1 VKALPEYI
9 ADSSFLISLS
19 KINSLQL
26 IKLLPGPVLCPE
38 DVYKEVVE
46 IGLHRGYADAFIISR
61 EVFLP
66 EPPLVKSVTV
76 STCLQT
82 TGISPVDDKVLSLA
96 FHREAVL
103 LTDDRR
109 MRNKALDINLKVHN
123 SPEFL
128 LYYLDYNSLKSA
140 LEGLVKHKRLDE
152 KAAKI
157 YLEAKRQWKKE

>member
-1 VKALPEYI
+1 MKTLPEYI

-19 KINSLQL
+19 KINALQL

-38 DVYKEVVE
+38 EVYKEVVE
-46 IGLHRGYADAFIISR
+46 IGLHRGYADAFLISQ

-66 EPPLVKSVTV
+66 EPPLVKSVTA
-76 STCLQT
+76 STRLQT
-82 TGISPVDDKVLSLA
+82 RGISLVDDKVLSLA
-96 FHREAVL
+96 FHRKAIL

-109 MRNKALDINLKVHN
+109 LYNKAFDINLKVHN

-128 LYYLDYNSLKSA
+128 LYYLNYDSLKSA

-152 KAAKI
+152 KAANT
-157 YLEAKRQWKKE
+157 YLEAKKQWKKE